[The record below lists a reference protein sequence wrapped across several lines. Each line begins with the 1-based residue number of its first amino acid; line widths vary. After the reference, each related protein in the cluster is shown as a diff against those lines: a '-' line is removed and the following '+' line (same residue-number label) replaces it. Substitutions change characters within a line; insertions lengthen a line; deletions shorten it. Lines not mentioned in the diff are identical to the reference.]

1 MAPSDLFLPFE
12 RAKFRTRL
20 PRGHFYTA
28 GHMWLHQAEPGL
40 WHIGLT
46 RFALRMLGEPVD
58 LDFEVKPDAAVAKG
72 DVVGWFEGFK
82 AVSDLYSPIDARF
95 AGGNPALDA
104 GLDPVHRSSYERG
117 WLFDAEV
124 IYRLQELGEPV
135 VEIPAD
141 LIDRETGVSSVG
153 WRTPFRMLADL
164 FRLRRRLRANP
175 LSKGHPRPRTT
186 NTPQVPKAV
195 GNQSR

>member
-1 MAPSDLFLPFE
+1 MAATDLFLPFE

-58 LDFEVKPDAAVAKG
+58 LDFEVKPDAEVAKG

-117 WLFDAEV
+117 WLFALRGEVDEDCVDAEGYAAV
-124 IYRLQELGEPV
+124 LEAAIDKVLGENP
-135 VEIPAD
+135 E
-141 LIDRETGVSSVG
+141 
-153 WRTPFRMLADL
+153 LAND
-164 FRLRRRLRANP
+164 
-175 LSKGHPRPRTT
+175 
-186 NTPQVPKAV
+186 
-195 GNQSR
+195 